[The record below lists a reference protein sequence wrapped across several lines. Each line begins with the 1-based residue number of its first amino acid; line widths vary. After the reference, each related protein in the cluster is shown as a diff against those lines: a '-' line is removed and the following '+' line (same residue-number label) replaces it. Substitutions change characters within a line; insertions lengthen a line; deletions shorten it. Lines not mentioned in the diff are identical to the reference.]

1 MAVKI
6 GTPDPE
12 LLEGTSVGDSLTGL
26 GGDDTLYGFDGD
38 DSLYAGTGNDLIVT
52 GNGADLVYGGDGND
66 TMHGGWGGT
75 DTLYGGA
82 GNDVIQLMEVVSAG
96 LSVAYGGTGDDFFS
110 CTAIGNGTVYGG
122 AGIDALGLFWL
133 TDLTPADIS
142 ISGPSIH
149 ARTLGGL
156 EATFTSVERLIVL
169 VGDRDDTIRG
179 GAYDDSVTVG
189 GGANEVSMMGG
200 NDTLVYTPVEANTLY
215 GGAGDDLLRVMQADV
230 SIYFIVDGLDGSVDD
245 GQLSVIRGF
254 ERYEIIGSNHNDVA
268 STWNG
273 DDILYGWAGSD
284 TLAGAGGDDM
294 IQGGRD
300 GDLLFGG
307 AGDDTI
313 APGHGAD
320 TVEGGDGNDR
330 LFSSSDGATI
340 SGGLG
345 RDQFVFLNNELGR
358 TLITDFESGVDHLL
372 IGTLYATGYGVPG
385 RLPDDRLSVGT
396 AVGPQGQFVLVYDG
410 VADETMLVWDRNGS
424 DPAGGVDAVAFF
436 SGNVSLLASDIILT

>member
-1 MAVKI
+1 MAIKT

-12 LLEGTSVGDSLTGL
+12 LLQGTNDPDSLSGL
-26 GGDDTLYGFDGD
+26 GGDDSIYGMDGNDTLK
-38 DSLYAGTGNDLIVT
+38 AGAGNDLINT
-52 GNGADLVYGGDGND
+52 GNGGDLAYGGDGDD
-66 TMHGGWGGT
+66 TILGGYGGI

-82 GNDVIQLMEVVSAG
+82 GSDVMQLMEVVTAG
-96 LSVAYGGTGDDFFS
+96 LSVAYGGTGDDYFS
-110 CTAIGNGTVYGG
+110 CTAIGNATVYGG

-200 NDTLVYTPVEANTLY
+200 NDTLMYTPVEANTLY
-215 GGAGDDLLRVMQADV
+215 GGAGDDLLRVMQADS
-230 SIYFIVDGLDGSVDD
+230 SIYFIVDGSDGSVDD

-254 ERYEIIGSNHNDVA
+254 ERYEVIGSNHDDVA

-273 DDILYGWAGSD
+273 DDILYGWEGND
-284 TLAGAGGDDM
+284 TLFGAGGNDM
-294 IQGGRD
+294 IQGGQD
-300 GDLLFGG
+300 DDQLFGG
-307 AGDDTI
+307 AGNDTI

-320 TVEGGDGNDR
+320 TADGGEGNDR
-330 LFSSSDGATI
+330 LFSSADGATLT
-340 SGGLG
+340 GGLG
-345 RDQFVFLNNELGR
+345 SDLFVFRNSELGR
-358 TLITDFESGVDHLL
+358 TLVTDFETGVDRLS
-372 IGTLYATGYGVPG
+372 IAAFYATGYELTG
-385 RLPDDRLSVGT
+385 RLPEDRLSVGT
-396 AVGPQGQFVLVYDG
+396 AVGPQGQFVLVYDS
-410 VADETMLVWDRNGS
+410 VANETMLVWDRNGS
-424 DPAGGVDAVAFF
+424 DPSGGVDAIAFF
-436 SGNVSLLASDIILT
+436 SGNVSMQASDILLS